1 MAPRRAVQVR
11 FSSQPTCHRLY
22 PTSVR
27 LLREQLLQNPWLSF
41 KVRERRFSQNYCCS
55 VFLPDCFWNVCLYC
69 DIFLHAMPLSD
80 IVDFH
85 FWTDSV
91 IKNSSTLW
99 KTRGSVWKMQGL
111 QYNPSHSRN
120 NTINRVNSIIFNYQF
135 IIRLF
140 LRLGEGRCGEYPR
153 LSDLLPSL
161 SDILSDSDTEISESA
176 RVVSESDSRVSDLL
190 RVGQKVGK

>member
-27 LLREQLLQNPWLSF
+27 LLREQLLQNPWFSF

-55 VFLPDCFWNVCLYC
+55 VFSPDCFWNFCLYC
-69 DIFLHAMPLSD
+69 DIFWMRCRYPTLPIFM
-80 IVDFH
+80 
-85 FWTDSV
+85 FWTASV
-91 IKNSSTLW
+91 VKNGSTLW
-99 KTRGSVWKMQGL
+99 KTGSSVWTMQGL

-120 NTINRVNSIIFNYQF
+120 NTIKRVKSIIFNYQF

-153 LSDLLPSL
+153 LSDFLPSL